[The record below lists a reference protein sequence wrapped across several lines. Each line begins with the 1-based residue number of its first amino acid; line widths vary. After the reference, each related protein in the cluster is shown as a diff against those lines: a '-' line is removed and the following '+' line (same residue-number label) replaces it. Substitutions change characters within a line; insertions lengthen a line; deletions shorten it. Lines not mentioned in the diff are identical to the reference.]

1 MIDYFIGFVI
11 NTLFGSIYSIPLLY
25 IICILIIKIFGIW
38 KHKKN
43 INNKVNCPKC
53 KKTVKRISSNSLDEL
68 YTKLS
73 LNLFKFKRYSCFSC
87 YWEGRL
93 W

>member
-1 MIDYFIGFVI
+1 MIDSFAGFFI

-38 KHKKN
+38 KCKRN
-43 INNKVNCPKC
+43 INNKVNCPNC
-53 KKTVKRISSNSLDEL
+53 ENTVKRISSNSLDEL

-73 LNLFKFKRYSCFSC
+73 LNLFKFKRYTCFSC

>member
-1 MIDYFIGFVI
+1 MIDYFIGFII

-38 KHKKN
+38 KRKKN

-53 KKTVKRISSNSLDEL
+53 KNTVKRISSNSLDDL